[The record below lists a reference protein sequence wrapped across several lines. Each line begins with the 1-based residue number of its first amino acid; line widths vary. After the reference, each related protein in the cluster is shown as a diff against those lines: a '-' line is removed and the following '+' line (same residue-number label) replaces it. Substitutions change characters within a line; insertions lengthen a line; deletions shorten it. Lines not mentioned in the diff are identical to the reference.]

1 MAKFIRIFFRGGIGY
16 GKHFA
21 NITPTNYL
29 IVSEALVEAVTIESQ
44 ISNFPRIVISTK
56 AFDAILSNNEIEYHN
71 IAHYFIQDKN
81 NLWFINPFFLN
92 PDITNI
98 YILAKENIKKYEKTK
113 VEEKYIWLKDICEY
127 FDNKYSIRSNPYS
140 YYSKE
145 NFNNINLFFY
155 PAMFSYYI
163 VGEKHNYKI
172 GLDTYRKAFLKMLQI
187 FLSNIQTY

>member
-1 MAKFIRIFFRGGIGY
+1 M
-16 GKHFA
+16 
-21 NITPTNYL
+21 
-29 IVSEALVEAVTIESQ
+29 SEALVEAVTIESQ

-98 YILAKENIKKYEKTK
+98 YILAKENIKKYENTK

-127 FDNKYSIRSNPYS
+127 FDNKYLIRSNPYS

-163 VGEKHNYKI
+163 VGEKYNYKI
-172 GLDTYRKAFLKMLQI
+172 GLDTYRKSFSENVTNIFEQHTNLLK
-187 FLSNIQTY
+187 